1 MDNSEGKN
9 LILDMKCVKLW
20 CFLPKERD
28 GDTWGDDTWKDAS
41 LGEQGVAEHSKG
53 FGRVV

>member
-1 MDNSEGKN
+1 M
-9 LILDMKCVKLW
+9 ILEMRCVKLW
-20 CFLPKERD
+20 HFLPKERG

-41 LGEQGVAEHSKG
+41 LEEQGVAEHSKG